1 MLLQRWQT
9 CILLLIFIFFVNSG
23 ASGAFVGVN
32 IRTDVFNL
40 QSAEGIVSVLQAQQ
54 IKHVRLF
61 DADHQMLNALA
72 NTGIEVMIGI
82 PNDQLPVIGNSQE
95 AAADWINKNIAD
107 FLPATDITCIAVG
120 NEVLTTTPDAALLLP
135 AMQFLHSA
143 LLAADLHYQV
153 KVSSPHSML
162 MIPKSFPPS
171 TATFNLKWNSLMHQ
185 FLLFLKNTDSSF
197 LFNAHPYYGHTKGED
212 IFTIDNSLFQS
223 FPSNKQIMEPKTP
236 LNYSNTFDAMVVA
249 AYYAMQA
256 LDVYGIPVIV
266 TEFRGPR
273 LDGPKEPDTMVDNAL
288 VYNSNLI
295 RHVLDDS
302 GTPSQPNT
310 AVGAYLY
317 ELFNEGLQPG
327 LVSEKNWEDM
337 SSNRNTL
344 YSLRFASLA
353 DAGTNLQGLVF
364 CVANSSADTDALTL
378 GLNWA
383 CGPGSANCSA
393 IQPGQPCY
401 EANDLAAVASYAYND
416 YYQRMKANG
425 GTCDFNNTAML
436 TTSDPSHGLCIFT
449 GSIAPNPSPSNS
461 TTVSPGSAGSGG
473 SIAPLS
479 PFDGV
484 AKLQVLKITYLIPVI
499 LYLWFDM

>member
-1 MLLQRWQT
+1 MVT
-9 CILLLIFIFFVNSG
+9 SANFTGV
-23 ASGAFVGVN
+23 FVGVN
-32 IRTDVFNL
+32 IRTDVSNL
-40 QSAEGIVSVLQAQQ
+40 QSAEGVVSVLQAQQ

-72 NTGIEVMIGI
+72 NTGIDVMVGI
-82 PNDQLPVIGNSQE
+82 PNDRLPVIGKSQE
-95 AAADWINKNIAD
+95 AAVDWINKTIAA
-107 FLPATDITCIAVG
+107 FLPATDITYVSVG

-153 KVSSPHSML
+153 KVSSPFSML
-162 MIPKSFPPS
+162 MIPKPFPSS
-171 TATFNLKWNSLMHQ
+171 TATYNLKWKSLMHQ

-197 LFNAHPYYGHTKGED
+197 LLNAYPSYGHTKGED
-212 IFTIDNSLFQS
+212 TFTIDNFFFRSL
-223 FPSNKQIMEPKTP
+223 PSNKQIMDPKTP
-236 LNYSNTFDAMVVA
+236 LNYSNTFDAMVDA

-256 LDVYGIPVIV
+256 LDVYGIPIIV
-266 TEFRGPR
+266 TEFRWPR
-273 LDGPKEPDTMVDNAL
+273 LDGTKEPETMVDNAL
-288 VYNSNLI
+288 VYNRNLI

-302 GTPSQPNT
+302 GTPRQPNT

-317 ELFNEGLQPG
+317 ELFNEGLRAG
-327 LVSEKNWEDM
+327 LVSEKNQEYM
-337 SSNRNTL
+337 SPNRNTM
-344 YSLRFASLA
+344 YPWTFASLA
-353 DAGTNLQGLVF
+353 DAGTNLQGLEF
-364 CVANSSADTDALTL
+364 CVANSSADTDALIS

-401 EANDLAAVASYAYND
+401 EANNLVAVVSYAYND
-416 YYQRMKANG
+416 YYQRTKATG
-425 GTCDFNNTAML
+425 GTCDFNNTAMV
-436 TTSDPSHGLCIFT
+436 TTSDPSHDLCIFT
-449 GSIAPNPSPSNS
+449 GSIAPSPSPSNG
-461 TTVSPGSAGSGG
+461 TTISPGSGGSGT